1 MMHHVHD
8 SKTQNEAQVAALYER
23 YAPIILTYLRQN
35 RITKE
40 DAEDLLVEVFLAAME
55 STALLNLQ
63 EGAQLAWLRRV
74 AHNKLIDHLRRVA
87 RRPVVD
93 LEGIAEL
100 LHDDDHRMPE
110 QMALQREDHDW
121 LRARLATL
129 PIQQQEV
136 LRLRFADGLRSQEIG
151 QRLNKSDSAVRMLLS
166 RAMSFLRSMYDQQKG
181 GNAHEK

>member
-1 MMHHVHD
+1 MHHVHD
-8 SKTQNEAQVAALYER
+8 SEIQNEVLIAALYER
-23 YAPIILTYLRQN
+23 YAPTILTYLRQN

-55 STALLNLQ
+55 STTLLNLQ
-63 EGAQLAWLRRV
+63 EGAQLAWLQRV
-74 AHNKLIDHLRRVA
+74 AHNKMIDHLRRAA
-87 RRPVVD
+87 RRRGASLDEV
-93 LEGIAEL
+93 AEL
-100 LHDDDHRMPE
+100 LHDDEQRTPE
-110 QMALQREDHDW
+110 QVALQREDHDW

-166 RAMSFLRSMYDQQKG
+166 RAMSFLRTVYDQQKG
-181 GNAHEK
+181 GNTHDK

>member
-8 SKTQNEAQVAALYER
+8 SKMQNEAQLAALYER

-55 STALLNLQ
+55 STTLLSLQ
-63 EGAQLAWLRRV
+63 EGEQLAWLRRV
-74 AHNKLIDHLRRVA
+74 AHNKLIDHLRRGA
-87 RRPVVD
+87 RRPVVGIED
-93 LEGIAEL
+93 IAEML
-100 LHDDDHRMPE
+100 YDDEHRMPE
-110 QMALQREDHDW
+110 QVALQHEDHDW
-121 LRARLATL
+121 LRARLAMMPT
-129 PIQQQEV
+129 QQQEV

-166 RAMSFLRSMYDQQKG
+166 RAMSFLRTVYGQQEG
-181 GNAHEK
+181 GNIHD

>member
-1 MMHHVHD
+1 MHHVHD
-8 SKTQNEAQVAALYER
+8 SETQNEALVTVLYER

-55 STALLNLQ
+55 STTLLNLQ
-63 EGAQLAWLRRV
+63 ERAQLAWLQRV
-74 AHNKLIDHLRRVA
+74 ARNKVIDHLRRAA
-87 RRPVVD
+87 RRSAVGLD
-93 LEGIAEL
+93 DAAEK
-100 LHDDDHRMPE
+100 LHDDEHRMPE
-110 QMALQREDHDW
+110 QVVLQREDHDW

-166 RAMSFLRSMYDQQKG
+166 RAISFLRTVYDQPKG
-181 GNAHEK
+181 GNTHDK

>member
-1 MMHHVHD
+1 MHHVHD
-8 SKTQNEAQVAALYER
+8 SETQNEALVAALYER

-55 STALLNLQ
+55 SKTLLNVQ
-63 EGAQLAWLRRV
+63 EGAQLAWLQRV
-74 AHNKLIDHLRRVA
+74 AHNKVIDHLRRATRRSAMDLDDVA
-87 RRPVVD
+87 EKLPDDERRT
-93 LEGIAEL
+93 
-100 LHDDDHRMPE
+100 PE
-110 QMALQREDHDW
+110 QVLLQREDHDW

-129 PIQQQEV
+129 PAQQQEV

-166 RAMSFLRSMYDQQKG
+166 RAMSFLRTVYNQPKG
-181 GNAHEK
+181 GNTDDK